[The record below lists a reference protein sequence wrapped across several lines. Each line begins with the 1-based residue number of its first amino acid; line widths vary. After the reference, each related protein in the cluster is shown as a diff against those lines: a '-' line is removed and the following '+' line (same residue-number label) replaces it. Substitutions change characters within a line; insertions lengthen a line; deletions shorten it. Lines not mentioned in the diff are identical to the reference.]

1 MGVGKVEITTPNGVE
16 ALIDLTKDSVTPE
29 TLAEGATAHDASG
42 KIITGKAKVG
52 TSEEW
57 IFTLEDGST
66 ITKAVFV
73 E

>member
-1 MGVGKVEITTPNGVE
+1 MAVNKVEYNTPSGVKT
-16 ALIDLTKDSVTPE
+16 LIDLTKDSVTPE

-52 TSEEW
+52 TAEEW